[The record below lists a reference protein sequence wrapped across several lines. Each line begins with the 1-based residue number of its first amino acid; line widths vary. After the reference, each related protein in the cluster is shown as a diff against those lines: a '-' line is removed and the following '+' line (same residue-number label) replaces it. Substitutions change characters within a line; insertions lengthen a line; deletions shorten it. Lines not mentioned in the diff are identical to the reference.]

1 MIWEEGKF
9 YPVIKALKG
18 NGKERLSEEEARFGP
33 VLNKKKHP
41 ILKEYLADQWNKL
54 CTLQEELSLA
64 GEGERAVKRRMEL
77 QREINYVKMAA
88 EKMGMPV

>member
-1 MIWEEGKF
+1 MEK
-9 YPVIKALKG
+9 
-18 NGKERLSEEEARFGP
+18 NGFLRRKRGSARYCS
-33 VLNKKKHP
+33 KKHP